1 MPGDDPDLCNREA
14 VLMNQ
19 TEARKPALEI
29 IKFLRELELT
39 SLVTRQGLNLFRS
52 PRLKIITKTTYKKTQ
67 MDIHA
72 II

>member
-1 MPGDDPDLCNREA
+1 MRILVKKLGPSRTKNKKR
-14 VLMNQ
+14 Q
-19 TEARKPALEI
+19 ALEI